1 MFALSKLAWYVLQP
15 GNFCVLLLV
24 AGLALH
30 LIWRRRPY
38 GMILMG
44 AGTLA
49 LAGIAVLPFSSWAIV
64 PLENRFPQPS
74 LPAHVDGIVVLGGS
88 VNVFITDAHGLP
100 SVRSAPERLFEAV
113 RLARRYPDARII
125 VSGGEASIVATGKNE
140 APIMR
145 DVLVSQGI
153 DAKRI
158 EMEERSRNTY
168 ENAVESYR
176 VAQPKPGQVWIL
188 ITSGW
193 HMPRAVGCFRTA
205 GWTVLPYP
213 VDYRTTGVR
222 GKIASFELTKELERL
237 EIAVREWIGLAVYR
251 AMGRIDEL
259 LPGPG

>member
-1 MFALSKLAWYVLQP
+1 MSFALSKLAWYIVAP

-24 AGLALH
+24 AGLAWRLAS
-30 LIWRRRPY
+30 RRRH
-38 GMILMG
+38 GMLLIV
-44 AGTLA
+44 AGTLG
-49 LAGIAVLPFSSWAIV
+49 LAGMTILPVSSWAIV

-88 VNVFITDAHGLP
+88 VNQFITASRGQP
-100 SVRSAPERLFEAV
+100 SVVTAADRLFAASE
-113 RLARRYPDARII
+113 LAHRYPDARIV
-125 VSGGEASIVATGKNE
+125 VSGGEASIVPTHMTE

-153 DAKRI
+153 DPARI
-158 EMEERSRNTY
+158 VLDDRSRNTF

-188 ITSGW
+188 VTSAW

-222 GKIASFELTKELERL
+222 GKIASFKLLMELDRL
-237 EIAVREWIGLAVYR
+237 EVAVREWIGLAVY
-251 AMGRIDEL
+251 AATGRIDNV